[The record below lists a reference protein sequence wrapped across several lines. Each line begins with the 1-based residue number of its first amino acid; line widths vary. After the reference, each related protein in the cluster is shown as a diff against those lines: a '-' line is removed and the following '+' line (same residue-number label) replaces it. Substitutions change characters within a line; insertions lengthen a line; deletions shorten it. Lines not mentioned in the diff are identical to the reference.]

1 MLEADIDVEAV
12 TLLAG
17 VTDADEV
24 REIEAAGEL
33 LGIGDSEAAPL
44 PQIIGKIWAPV
55 PQSCQVEA
63 NVLPGL
69 NMVTIV
75 STGPGWPASHAI

>member
-1 MLEADIDVEAV
+1 VLEADIDVEAV

-44 PQIIGKIWAPV
+44 PQIIGKTLPPV

-63 NVLPGL
+63 TVLPGL
-69 NMVTIV
+69 YMVTVV
-75 STGPGWPASHAI
+75 SLSWGWPASHAI